1 MRIIIIGC
9 GNVGM
14 ALIEQLCTEDEG
26 HDLTVI
32 DSRAEY
38 VQAAADRFDVRGI
51 IGNGASYSIQKEA
64 GIETA
69 NLLIAV
75 TGSDELNLLC
85 CLFARRKR
93 DCHTIARVRNP
104 IYNKEVAYIMEEM
117 GIAMIVNPEYTA
129 AMEMSNLLKFP
140 SALEINTFA
149 KGRVELVKCIVEDDS
164 VLRGLSL
171 KEVSDRFRCNVLIS
185 IVERGDEVFIP
196 SGNFVL
202 RAKDEISIMGT
213 TKNMVTFFKKMG
225 LPTARAKS
233 AMLIGGGEIAFYLTK
248 ALLHV
253 GTDVKIIEKDR
264 KRCLEL
270 SEAFPQAIIIN
281 GDGSDRNLL
290 LEEGLENT
298 ESFVALTNK
307 DEENIFMSLY
317 AKSVSRA
324 KLITRVHRIAF
335 DDILEGLE
343 LGSLI
348 YPKHITAEYIL
359 RYVRAMHN
367 SLESHIETL
376 HRLNNDKAEALEF
389 YIKKDGPVVG
399 KALKD
404 LKLKPNILIGV
415 INHKDSTL
423 IPGGQDMIRVGDT
436 VVVITTVS
444 GLDEIADILL

>member
-14 ALIEQLCTEDEG
+14 TLIEQLSMEG

-32 DSRAEY
+32 DSRAEF
-38 VQAAADRFDVRGI
+38 VQDAVDRFDVRGI
-51 IGNGASYSIQKEA
+51 IGNGASYSSQMEA

-85 CLFARRKR
+85 CLFARKKR
-93 DCHTIARVRNP
+93 NCHTIARVRNP
-104 IYNKEVAYIMEEM
+104 IYNKEVSYLREEL
-117 GIAMIVNPEYTA
+117 GIAMIINPEYTA

-149 KGRVELVKCIVEDDS
+149 KGRAEMVRCIVEEDS
-164 VLRGLSL
+164 VLCGLSL
-171 KEVSDRFRCNVLIS
+171 KEVSERYQSNVLVS

-202 RAKDEISIMGT
+202 QAKDEISIMGSV
-213 TKNMVTFFKKMG
+213 KNTVNFFKKIG
-225 LPTARAKS
+225 LPTTKAKS
-233 AMLIGGGEIAFYLTK
+233 AMLVGGGEIAFYLTK
-248 ALLHV
+248 ELLNV
-253 GTDVKIIEKDR
+253 GIDVKIVEKDR

-290 LEEGLENT
+290 LEEGLENI
-298 ESFVALTNK
+298 ESFVSLTDK

-317 AKSVSRA
+317 AKSVSKA
-324 KLITRVHRIAF
+324 KLITRVHKIAF

-343 LGSLI
+343 LGSII
-348 YPKHITAEYIL
+348 YPKHITAEYII

-367 SLESHIETL
+367 SLESDIESL

-389 YIKKDGPVVG
+389 YIKSDGPIVG

-404 LKLKPNILIGV
+404 LKLKSNVLVGIIH
-415 INHKDSTL
+415 HKDSTL

-436 VVVITTVS
+436 VVVITTIS
-444 GLDEIADILL
+444 GLNDIADILV